1 MSDDKQVGIVL
12 VSHSAE
18 VAASV
23 AELAKGL
30 AGGGT
35 SVPVAPAGGTEG
47 GGIGTSSELIA
58 AAAAAVDRGAGVA
71 VLTDLGSA
79 VLTVKALLA
88 EGDELPDNTRLVDAP
103 FVEERWPR
111 WSRRP
116 RAPTWRRWRQRPR
129 TRTATGRSERTVQPS
144 PSAAAARAEH
154 MDGISP
160 ASAVTGPGSPSAMRQ
175 ASCRAR
181 RPRAE
186 AGTGAVVNTASK
198 AASGAVPRAPPA
210 RSPGTGAG
218 AGPGRSR

>member
-1 MSDDKQVGIVL
+1 VSDGKQVGIVL

-47 GGIGTSSELIA
+47 GGLGTSSELIA
-58 AAAAAVDRGAGVA
+58 AAAASVDRGAGVA

-103 FVEERWPR
+103 FVEG
-111 WSRRP
+111 
-116 RAPTWRRWRQRPR
+116 AVAAVV
-129 TRTATGRSERTVQPS
+129 TAAAGADLAAVE
-144 PSAAAARAEH
+144 AAAADAYTYRK
-154 MDGISP
+154 
-160 ASAVTGPGSPSAMRQ
+160 V
-175 ASCRAR
+175 
-181 RPRAE
+181 
-186 AGTGAVVNTASK
+186 
-198 AASGAVPRAPPA
+198 
-210 RSPGTGAG
+210 
-218 AGPGRSR
+218 